1 MADQPS
7 LRSLSCPNCGAPIH
21 FPEDDNSV
29 RCAFCGSV
37 IERSGDAPTP
47 DDEGRALKINLV
59 DGRVTVERPLGDSST
74 ARRFTIKMQGG
85 QPVIIEAGGQ
95 PDPALGAIAKMVQAS
110 RQSVTYEN
118 LPRPRSA
125 RAANLGGCAG
135 GIVVLIIVLAVGLP
149 LGVVL
154 FTIPQVSAVLRAVAR
169 GDFGSAG
176 SALSTIGTRI
186 YVNDSAA
193 LVPSTSDAPPD
204 ILTLTTIYPNDNSD
218 GEKRLAALSSA
229 APKMLWRS
237 EPLDKDT
244 YYFPLLA
251 DRERVYTVSGTRLL
265 ALSRTDGTLAWEAA
279 LADRVSL
286 NTCLGCVLLLNDHV
300 AALSDDGTLQVF
312 DAATG
317 QPAWS
322 LRANQ
327 DSPRGL
333 YALGGQLAFA
343 DQDEENDGILR
354 VFDPGSGEAKTLK
367 PECRYNESS
376 ASNISWYTPLYSSAP
391 GTEFY
396 LAYGSPDLCL
406 QRWDAKTLT
415 MTWEAKITGES
426 SEPDVPPLVTNDDVF
441 LTFGTKVVAADAAT
455 GEVRTLADSADDELV
470 PVAVQDN
477 LLIVRARR
485 TRGSTRYSLWALD
498 KTTGERKWE
507 FDMGTDLPLDPPGGN
522 TGIIDDETSVWTLH
536 PMPDGL
542 MVLRFRRAADDVSHA
557 IFVETLDWQTGASGG
572 QRRIPLGVQ
581 TIILSAPAIVG
592 WTNDTLWFSIEQV
605 MMGLDTTSGQI
616 NYRWP

>member
-47 DDEGRALKINLV
+47 DDEGHALKINFV
-59 DGRVTVERPLGDSST
+59 DGRVTFERPLGDVSQ
-74 ARRFTIKMQGG
+74 ARRFTIKMQGS

-95 PDPALGAIAKMVQAS
+95 PDPALEAIDQTVQAS

-125 RAANLGGCAG
+125 RAASLGGCAG

-149 LGVVL
+149 LGAVL
-154 FTIPQVSAVLRAVAR
+154 FTIPQVGAVLKAIVR

-186 YVNDSAA
+186 YVNDGAA
-193 LVPSTSDAPPD
+193 LLPSTSDAPPD
-204 ILTLTTIYPNDNSD
+204 LLTLTTMYPNDNSD

-229 APKMLWRS
+229 SPKMLWQS

-279 LADRVSL
+279 LADKVSL

-317 QPAWS
+317 QPAWNF
-322 LRANQ
+322 RANQ

-333 YALGGQLAFA
+333 YVLGGQLAFA

-354 VFDPGSGEAKTLK
+354 VFDPASGEAETLK
-367 PECRYNESS
+367 PECRYDESS
-376 ASNISWYTPLYSSAP
+376 ASNIYWYTPLYPSAS
-391 GTEFY
+391 GADFY

-415 MTWEAKITGES
+415 MTWEAKIPGES
-426 SEPDVPPLVTNDDVF
+426 SDPSAPPLITNDDVF
-441 LTFGTKVVAADAAT
+441 LTFGEKIVAASTAT
-455 GEVRTLADSADDELV
+455 GEVRTLVDSADDEFA
-470 PVAVQDN
+470 PVTVQDN

-485 TRGSTRYSLWALD
+485 TRGSTRYGLWALD

-507 FDMGTDLPLDPPGGN
+507 FDLGIDLPLDPPGGN

-536 PMPDGL
+536 ATPDGL
-542 MVLRFRRAADDVSHA
+542 MILRFRRATDDVSHA
-557 IFVETLDWQTGASGG
+557 IFVETLGWQTGASGG

-592 WTNDTLWFSIEQV
+592 WTNDTIWFSIEQV